1 MLFSNSL
8 GMMTF
13 VMGGLDVRLQGHDTE
28 AAEHRPVRR
37 DQASFARADFKI
49 DAVQVAADVLLGGE
63 QAKRGDNPGVHDG
76 FNFHAGFLLGWLV
89 GRLGGWL
96 VSRQAML
103 PDNSA
108 WHGDGGLAAMLG

>member
-1 MLFSNSL
+1 
-8 GMMTF
+8 MTF

-28 AAEHRPVRR
+28 AAEHVSVRR
-37 DQASFARADFKI
+37 DQAGFTRADFKS

-63 QAKRGDNPGVHDG
+63 QAKRGDNPGGYDD
-76 FNFHAGFLLGWLV
+76 FNFHAGFLLGWAV
-89 GRLGGWL
+89 GWL